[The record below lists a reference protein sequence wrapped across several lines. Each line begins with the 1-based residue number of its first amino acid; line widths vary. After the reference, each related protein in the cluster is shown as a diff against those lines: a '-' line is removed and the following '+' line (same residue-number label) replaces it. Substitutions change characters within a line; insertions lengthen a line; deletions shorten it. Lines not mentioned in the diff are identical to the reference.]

1 LLSFTGR
8 RSGKCLLAYREKGD
22 EQLPWDLEA
31 PVTRNL
37 KIIRAQTLRIKHQSI
52 LRRGTRV
59 QLKPFLLDAWLDQY
73 EHHIEFNLAAS
84 TGPAW
89 TVNDILALAGD
100 EMRRHFLNHKL
111 VYSRPAGADSLR
123 EAIAEMQDVPVD
135 AVQIVTGASEA
146 LVALMWL
153 AAEPGANVII
163 PLPGFTTFSAL
174 PESLGLETR
183 FYRVRREN
191 GFRIDPDEI
200 KRLVN
205 SKTKLILV
213 NSPHNPTGATIGDE
227 EMEALHD
234 FAVERGVQLVS
245 DEVYHPI
252 YHGRKTKS
260 AARLPHATVISD
272 LSKAF
277 SIAGVRTGWMIDHDA
292 KRRQRYWTARAYFS
306 ISNTTTG
313 EILSEIA
320 IRNREVV
327 LGKTHQAAARNLK
340 LLESFMAD
348 HRDVLGW
355 IPPQGG
361 MTAFPWLVSG
371 ENSRPF
377 CQAAAERGIL
387 LAPGDCF
394 DEPAHFRLGYAAAA
408 DNFSKALD
416 RFGEF
421 VASWSAKMVTA

>member
-1 LLSFTGR
+1 M
-8 RSGKCLLAYREKGD
+8 
-22 EQLPWDLEA
+22 
-31 PVTRNL
+31 
-37 KIIRAQTLRIKHQSI
+37 
-52 LRRGTRV
+52 

-73 EHHIEFNLAAS
+73 EHSIEFNLAAS
-84 TGPAW
+84 TGPTW
-89 TVNDILALAGD
+89 TVNDMLALADD
-100 EMRRHFLNHKL
+100 ETRHRFLNHSL

-123 EAIAEMQDVPVD
+123 EAIAEMEGVPAE

-146 LVALMWL
+146 LLVLMWL

-200 KRLVN
+200 KQLADSR
-205 SKTKLILV
+205 TKLILV
-213 NSPHNPTGATIGDE
+213 NIPHNPTGATISDE
-227 EMEALHD
+227 EMNALHD
-234 FAVERGVQLVS
+234 FAAERGIQLVI

-252 YHGRKTKS
+252 YHGKQTKS

-277 SIAGVRTGWMIDHDA
+277 SIAGVRTGWMIERNA
-292 KRRQRYWTARAYFS
+292 QRRKQYWVARAYFS

-320 IRNREVV
+320 IRKRDVV
-327 LGKTHQAAARNLK
+327 LGRAQEIASRNLT
-340 LLESFMAD
+340 LLERFMAE
-348 HRDVLGW
+348 HQDVLGW
-355 IPPQGG
+355 IPPRGG

-371 ENSRPF
+371 EDARPF
-377 CQAAAERGIL
+377 CQGAAGRGIL

-394 DEPAHFRLGYAAAA
+394 DVPSHFRVGFAAAGN
-408 DNFSKALD
+408 NFFKGLD
-416 RFGEF
+416 RFGAF
-421 VASWSAKMVTA
+421 VKSWSAKMVTA

>member
-1 LLSFTGR
+1 M
-8 RSGKCLLAYREKGD
+8 
-22 EQLPWDLEA
+22 
-31 PVTRNL
+31 
-37 KIIRAQTLRIKHQSI
+37 
-52 LRRGTRV
+52 

-73 EHHIEFNLAAS
+73 EHDIEFNLAAS
-84 TGPAW
+84 TGPIW
-89 TVNDILALAGD
+89 TVNDILALADD
-100 EMRRHFLNHKL
+100 ETRHRFLNHNL
-111 VYSRPAGADSLR
+111 VYSRPAGADRLR
-123 EAIAEMQDVPVD
+123 EAIAEMQGVPME
-135 AVQIVTGASEA
+135 AVQVVTGASEA

-174 PESLGLETR
+174 PESLGIETR
-183 FYRVRREN
+183 FYSVRREN

-200 KRLVN
+200 KRLAD

-213 NSPHNPTGATIGDE
+213 NSPHNPTGATIADE

-234 FAVERGVQLVS
+234 FTAERGIQLVS

-252 YHGRKTKS
+252 YHGKRTRS

-277 SIAGVRTGWMIDHDA
+277 SIAGVRTGWMIEHNA
-292 KRRQRYWTARAYFS
+292 QRRQQYWTARAYFS
-306 ISNTTTG
+306 ICNTTTG

-320 IRNREVV
+320 IRKRDVV
-327 LGKTHQAAARNLK
+327 LGKTQEAATRNLK
-340 LLESFMAD
+340 LLERFMTE
-348 HRDVLGW
+348 HSDVLGW

-371 ENSRPF
+371 ENARRF
-377 CQAAAERGIL
+377 CQAAAEDGIL

-394 DEPAHFRLGYAAAA
+394 DVPSHFRLGFAAAGN
-408 DNFSKALD
+408 DFSKALD
-416 RFGEF
+416 RFGAF
-421 VASWSAKMVTA
+421 VRSWSAVTA